1 MRSLTRVALLSAVV
15 IWSVGCTAE
24 PGAASPAAL
33 ESGGQA
39 SAGPSVTAPG
49 TPVGALQIVREWVSP
64 ALDGGW
70 LVGGGPSGRVHAL
83 PRGEVALDARGG
95 QVLTVVPDDG
105 NRSTLLRTREIET
118 GDVVLETVIGA
129 RIRSG
134 VLVGASV
141 VYSTSNGGD
150 GGVWRLD
157 GPDREPIQ
165 VVAPDPVGNDDPE
178 SIAGRG
184 LVLSSPGGEVV
195 AAGLLIDLE
204 TTLVDVIRGS
214 ADVTRI
220 QLPSGLN
227 LVDVGLDR
235 IVARDEAR
243 LVGVDINTGRAV
255 WTIAFGGLFAGGYVT
270 SDGMSYVAAVRPAGG
285 AGTLELLVID
295 LSSDAIRTVRSWS
308 PADAP
313 GFAPV
318 LSSDQYATFIA
329 DFMDLDE
336 YLLSGATRADGVLV
350 DLATGSLSSAP
361 IVVAQEPYP

>member
-1 MRSLTRVALLSAVV
+1 MRTLIRVTVLAALV

-24 PGAASPAAL
+24 PGAFSPAAL
-33 ESGGQA
+33 ESDGQA
-39 SAGPSVTAPG
+39 SVGPSATATI
-49 TPVGALQIVREWVSP
+49 TPSGSLPIVREWLTPS
-64 ALDGGW
+64 LDGGW

-83 PRGEVALDARGG
+83 PGGEVALDARGG
-95 QVLTVVPDDG
+95 QVLTMVPDDE
-105 NRSTLLRTREIET
+105 NDSTMLRTRAIET
-118 GDVVLETVIGA
+118 GDVILERVIGA

-141 VYSTSNGGD
+141 VYSISNGGD

-235 IVARDEAR
+235 IVARDEAS
-243 LVGVDINTGRAV
+243 LVGVDIETGRAV
-255 WTIAFGGLFAGGYVT
+255 WTIAFGGLFPGGYVT
-270 SDGMSYVAAVRPAGG
+270 SDGTSYVTAVRPADG

-295 LSSDAIRTVRSWS
+295 LSSDTIRAVRSWS

-313 GFAPV
+313 GFAPA

-329 DFMDLDE
+329 GFMDLDE
-336 YLLSGATRADGVLV
+336 YLMSGATRAEGVLV
-350 DLATGSLSSAP
+350 DLGSGSLSTAR
-361 IVVAQEPYP
+361 IVVAPEAFP